1 MPSVLVLVL
10 GREPSL
16 SSVADAVAAGAK
28 RVRFTE
34 VTVRAADANV
44 FRYRPL
50 DDDADLSSFDGLVV
64 VSSDENMTLAALPT
78 ALQRLAG
85 MASATNTVMAHV
97 GGGARMASHLVELGG
112 IMVSA
117 RGATIDETAG
127 AVGERVAK
135 VAGWVRHALGHEAE
149 HQHGHRHDDGHHA
162 GQTHGHGHDHA
173 HDHSHGHAHGHDDA
187 HQHDRPAHSEHGH
200 RH

>member
-10 GREPSL
+10 GGESS
-16 SSVADAVAAGAK
+16 SSVADAVVAVVAGAK

-34 VTVRAADANV
+34 VTTRAADAGV
-44 FRYRPL
+44 SRYRPL
-50 DDDADLSSFDGLVV
+50 EDDADVASFDGVV
-64 VSSDENMTLAALPT
+64 VVAPDESMTPVALPS
-78 ALQRLAG
+78 AVERLRG
-85 MASATNTVMAHV
+85 TASATNTVIAQV
-97 GGGARMASHLVELGG
+97 GGGSRTASQLLSLGA

-117 RGATIDETAG
+117 RGATVDETAT

-149 HQHGHRHDDGHHA
+149 HAHGHQHADSHHH
-162 GQTHGHGHDHA
+162 THGHGDHA
-173 HDHSHGHAHGHDDA
+173 HHDAEPDH
-187 HQHDRPAHSEHGH
+187 EHGH